1 MILPRRIFAARG
13 WLSPLSALRAPFAAK
28 ALVDGVVVQRGGRNW
43 TRFTAAPALP

>member
-28 ALVDGVVVQRGGRNW
+28 ALVDGVVGFDQEGRRVNVL
-43 TRFTAAPALP
+43 AS